1 MSWEKIIKAKELSR
15 EYLIAT
21 AEEFASEEMARGAP
35 PKKDEWKN
43 SIKKPKDKVEAKT

>member
-1 MSWEKIIKAKELSR
+1 MKWEKIIKAKGLSR

-21 AEEFASEEMARGAP
+21 AKEFASEDMARGAP
-35 PKKDEWKN
+35 PKNDNWKD